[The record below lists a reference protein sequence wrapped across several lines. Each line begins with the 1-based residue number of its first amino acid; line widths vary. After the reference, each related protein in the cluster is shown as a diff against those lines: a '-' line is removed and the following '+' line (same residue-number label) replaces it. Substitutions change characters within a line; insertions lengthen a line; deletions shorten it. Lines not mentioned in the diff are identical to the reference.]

1 MGFQAP
7 IQGESTKQIWR
18 GIRIQTCIQNGIHI
32 MKLSIK
38 LGIVVLLMA
47 SVVGFVALNNSSQD
61 TAASAGNKSAVRKA
75 PSGLPLETVT
85 IGGKKFELEVAAD
98 VPSRT
103 RGLGKRA
110 SVPAGTGMIFVFK
123 VSDMLSFWM
132 YDCLTDMDVAYVDR
146 TGKVVSIETMKAEPL
161 KAAGETEEAYKSR
174 LKHYPAAGEGLYA
187 IELPP
192 GEFTKLGAKPG
203 DTIALDHAKLKSYLR

>member
-1 MGFQAP
+1 
-7 IQGESTKQIWR
+7 
-18 GIRIQTCIQNGIHI
+18 

-61 TAASAGNKSAVRKA
+61 TGASAANKSAVRKA

-146 TGKVVSIETMKAEPL
+146 TGKVVSIDTMKAEPL
-161 KAAGETEEAYKSR
+161 KAAGETEEAYRAR
-174 LKHYPAAGEGLYA
+174 LKHYPAAAEGLYA

-192 GEFTKLGAKPG
+192 GDFTKLGVKAG
-203 DTIALDHAKLKSYLR
+203 DMITLDHAKLKSYLR

>member
-1 MGFQAP
+1 
-7 IQGESTKQIWR
+7 
-18 GIRIQTCIQNGIHI
+18 

-98 VPSRT
+98 APSRT

-110 SVPAGTGMIFVFK
+110 SVPAGTGMIFVFQ
-123 VSDMLSFWM
+123 VSDMMSFTM
-132 YDCLTDMDVAYVDR
+132 YDC
-146 TGKVVSIETMKAEPL
+146 
-161 KAAGETEEAYKSR
+161 
-174 LKHYPAAGEGLYA
+174 
-187 IELPP
+187 
-192 GEFTKLGAKPG
+192 
-203 DTIALDHAKLKSYLR
+203 

>member
-1 MGFQAP
+1 
-7 IQGESTKQIWR
+7 
-18 GIRIQTCIQNGIHI
+18 

-38 LGIVVLLMA
+38 LGIVVLMLA

-61 TAASAGNKSAVRKA
+61 TGASAANKSAVRKA

-85 IGGKKFELEVAAD
+85 IGGKKFDLEVAAD
-98 VPSRT
+98 APSRT

-146 TGKVVSIETMKAEPL
+146 TGKIVSIETMKAEPM
-161 KAAGETEEAYKSR
+161 KAAGETEEAYRAR
-174 LKHYPAAGEGLYA
+174 LKHYPAAAEGLYA

-192 GEFTKLGAKPG
+192 GDFTKLGMKAG
-203 DTIALDHAKLKSYLR
+203 DMITLDHAKLKSYLR

>member
-1 MGFQAP
+1 
-7 IQGESTKQIWR
+7 
-18 GIRIQTCIQNGIHI
+18 

-61 TAASAGNKSAVRKA
+61 TAASAGNKNAVRKA

-85 IGGKKFELEVAAD
+85 IGGKKFDLEVAAD
-98 VPSRT
+98 APSRT

-123 VSDMLSFWM
+123 VSDMMSFWM

-146 TGKVVSIETMKAEPL
+146 NGKIVSIETMKAEPL

-174 LKHYPAAGEGLYA
+174 LKHYPSAGEGLYA

>member
-1 MGFQAP
+1 
-7 IQGESTKQIWR
+7 
-18 GIRIQTCIQNGIHI
+18 

-38 LGIVVLLMA
+38 LGIVVLMLA
-47 SVVGFVALNNSSQD
+47 CVVGFVALNNSSQD
-61 TAASAGNKSAVRKA
+61 PSATAANKTAVRKA

-85 IGGKKFELEVAAD
+85 IGGQKFDLEIAAD
-98 VPSRT
+98 APSRT

-132 YDCLTDMDVAYVDR
+132 YDCLTDMDVAYVTR
-146 TGKVVSIETMKAEPL
+146 SGKVVSIDTMKAEPL
-161 KAAGETEEAYKSR
+161 RAPTETDDAYKAR
-174 LKHYPAAGEGLYA
+174 LKHYPSAAEALYA

-192 GEFTKLGAKPG
+192 GEFTKLGVKPG
-203 DTIALDHAKLKSYLR
+203 DTITLDHAKLKSYLR

>member
-1 MGFQAP
+1 
-7 IQGESTKQIWR
+7 
-18 GIRIQTCIQNGIHI
+18 

-98 VPSRT
+98 APSRT

-123 VSDMLSFWM
+123 VSDMMSFWM

-146 TGKVVSIETMKAEPL
+146 NGKIVSIETMKAEPL
-161 KAAGETEEAYKSR
+161 RAPTETDEAYKSR
-174 LKHYPAAGEGLYA
+174 LKHYPSAGEGLYA

-203 DTIALDHAKLKSYLR
+203 DTITLDHAKFKSYLR

>member
-1 MGFQAP
+1 
-7 IQGESTKQIWR
+7 
-18 GIRIQTCIQNGIHI
+18 

-85 IGGKKFELEVAAD
+85 ICGKKFELEVAAD
-98 VPSRT
+98 APSRT

-110 SVPAGTGMIFVFK
+110 SVPAGTGMIFVFQ
-123 VSDMLSFWM
+123 VSDMMSFWM

-146 TGKVVSIETMKAEPL
+146 NGKIVSIETMKAEPL

-203 DTIALDHAKLKSYLR
+203 DTITLDHAKLKSYLR